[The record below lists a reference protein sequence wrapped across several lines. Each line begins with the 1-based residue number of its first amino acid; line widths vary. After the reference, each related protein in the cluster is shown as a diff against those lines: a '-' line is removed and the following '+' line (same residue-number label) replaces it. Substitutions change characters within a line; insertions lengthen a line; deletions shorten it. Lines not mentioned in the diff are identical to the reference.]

1 MSRALAL
8 TDQQMQVVQRA
19 AQQVPV
25 DYRQDFLVGVADDL
39 MQHDQITDDNVFAA
53 AQRMCK
59 RFGRA
64 P

>member
-25 DYRQDFLVGVADDL
+25 IIGKISSSALL
-39 MQHDQITDDNVFAA
+39 MI
-53 AQRMCK
+53 
-59 RFGRA
+59 
-64 P
+64 

>member
-1 MSRALAL
+1 MSRALAS
-8 TDQQMQVVQRA
+8 TDQQLQVVQRA

-53 AQRMCK
+53 AQRMRK

>member
-1 MSRALAL
+1 MSRGLAL

-53 AQRMCK
+53 AQRMRK

>member
-25 DYRQDFLVGVADDL
+25 DYRQDL
-39 MQHDQITDDNVFAA
+39 MRHDQITDDNVFAA
-53 AQRMCK
+53 AQRMRK

>member
-25 DYRQDFLVGVADDL
+25 GYRQDFLVGVADDL

-53 AQRMCK
+53 AQRMRK

>member
-1 MSRALAL
+1 L

-53 AQRMCK
+53 AQRMRK

>member
-1 MSRALAL
+1 MSRAL

-53 AQRMCK
+53 AQRMRK